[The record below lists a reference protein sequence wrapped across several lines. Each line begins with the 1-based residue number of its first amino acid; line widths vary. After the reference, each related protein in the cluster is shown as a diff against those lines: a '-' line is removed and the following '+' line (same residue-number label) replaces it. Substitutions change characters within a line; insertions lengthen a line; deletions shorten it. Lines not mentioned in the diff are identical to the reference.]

1 MWYAAP
7 MNEFDGR
14 KIDRKALEE
23 IRIRAVKRVEAGESP
38 EVVIKALGLTRA
50 RIYEWIAKYREGGI
64 EALRRRKASGRPP
77 KLSGNALQK
86 IYRMVVGKDPRQL
99 KFPFALWTRGMVREL
114 IRRELDVR
122 LSDVSV
128 GRLLHKLGLSP
139 QRPVHRAYQQNQAL
153 VVDWMAKDFPKIKKM
168 AKDAGADIFFGDED
182 SVRSDYHSGTTW
194 APKGK
199 TPVVVTTGARFK
211 VNVISAISPKG
222 ELRFMATENN
232 VNAKVFCEFLS
243 CLLADATAPVFL
255 IVDNHSVHRSAEVQ
269 KFVSETE
276 GKLKIFYL
284 PPYSPELNPD
294 ELVWNY
300 LKNHHTGRMSHSGKK
315 EFHERV
321 ITIMQSL
328 QLLKDKVKGFFR
340 HPIIKYTEMFG
351 DLCTG

>member
-1 MWYAAP
+1 

-14 KIDRKALEE
+14 KINRKALEA

-38 EVVIKALGLTRA
+38 EVVIKTLGLTRP
-50 RIYEWIAKYREGGI
+50 RIYEWIAKYREGGT
-64 EALRRRKASGRPP
+64 EALRSSKASGRPP
-77 KLSGNALQK
+77 KLPGAALQK
-86 IYRMVVGKDPRQL
+86 IYSLVVGRDPRQL
-99 KFPFALWTRGMVREL
+99 KFPFALWTRSMVREL
-114 IRRELDVR
+114 IRREFDVR

-139 QRPVHRAYQQNQAL
+139 QRPVRRASQQKQPL
-153 VVDWMAKDFPKIKKM
+153 VVDWMAKDFPEIKKM
-168 AKDAGADIFFGDED
+168 ALEAGADIFFGDEA

-194 APKGK
+194 APRGK

-232 VNAKVFCEFLS
+232 VNGIVFCEFLS

-255 IVDNHSVHRSAEVQ
+255 IVDNHPVHRSEKVQ
-269 KFVSETE
+269 KFVAETK
-276 GKLKIFYL
+276 GKLRLFHL

-300 LKNHHTGRMSHSGKK
+300 LKNHHTGRMSHGGKK
-315 EFHERV
+315 EFNERV

-328 QLLKDKVKGFFR
+328 QQLKDKVKSFFR

>member
-1 MWYAAP
+1 

-38 EVVIKALGLTRA
+38 EVVIKALGLTRP
-50 RIYEWIAKYREGGI
+50 RIYEWIAKFREGGV
-64 EALRRRKASGRPP
+64 EALRSSKASGRPS
-77 KLSGNALQK
+77 KLPGAALQK
-86 IYRMVVGKDPRQL
+86 IYRLVVGKDPRQL
-99 KFPFALWTRGMVREL
+99 KFPFALWTRSMVREL
-114 IRRELDVR
+114 IRCEFDVR

-139 QRPVHRAYQQNQAL
+139 QRPVRRAYQQNQVL
-153 VVDWMAKDFPKIKKM
+153 VADWMVKDFPGIKKM
-168 AKDAGADIFFGDED
+168 AKEAGADIFFGDEA

-211 VNVISAISPKG
+211 VNVLSAISPRG